1 MIVASYFRLNVLVPA
16 LAIASG
22 VVLSAGALSAQAPG
36 KTVNDGVYTD
46 AQAERGKKVFDF
58 SCTACHD
65 TDRFKAEFFE
75 GWKNEPVFG
84 LFEMISG
91 TMPADNPG
99 GLKPQDYADIIA
111 YFFKVNNYPTGTTE
125 LGATKETTGEIKIEA
140 VKAH

>member
-1 MIVASYFRLNVLVPA
+1 MASYFRLNVLLPA
-16 LAIASG
+16 LVLASG
-22 VVLSAGALSAQAPG
+22 IALNTGSTSAQEPA
-36 KTVNDGVYTD
+36 KTLNDGVYTD
-46 AQAERGKKVFDF
+46 AQAERGKKAFEF

-75 GWKNEPVFG
+75 GWKNEPLFG

-99 GLKPQDYADIIA
+99 GLKPQDYSDIIA
-111 YFFKVNNYPTGTTE
+111 YFLKVNGYATGATE
-125 LGATKETTGEIKIEA
+125 LGSTKEAIGDTRIEA